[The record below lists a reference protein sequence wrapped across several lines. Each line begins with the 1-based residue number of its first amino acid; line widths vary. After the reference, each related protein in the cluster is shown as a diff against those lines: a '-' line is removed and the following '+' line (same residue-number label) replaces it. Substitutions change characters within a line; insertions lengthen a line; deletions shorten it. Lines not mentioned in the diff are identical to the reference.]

1 VKITTYLPR
10 RFWRLFT
17 LGLVALTVA
26 LWADLPAAKSA
37 SGDQGRS
44 SQSRKEPPRPES
56 SSPRIGWWKDP
67 AVVKE
72 LKITPEQAARIE
84 AVWQQREQNMRGA
97 SVEYRKHRDAL
108 NTMLAERKV
117 GLDVIGVQVDRVEAQ
132 RTTLEKSRVLMLYDF
147 SLILTPKQNEL
158 LQAYLQRNR
167 RGRGDSRRQ

>member
-26 LWADLPAAKSA
+26 LWADFPAAKSA
-37 SGDQGRS
+37 SGSQGGS
-44 SQSRKEPPRPES
+44 GQSRTEGQRSEG
-56 SSPRIGWWKDP
+56 SSPRLPWWNDP

-72 LKITPEQAARIE
+72 LKITTEQAARIE

-97 SVEYRKHRDAL
+97 TVEYRKHREAL
-108 NTMLAERKV
+108 NKMLAERKV
-117 GLDVIGVQVDRVEAQ
+117 GIDVIGVQVDRVEAQ
-132 RTTLEKSRVLMLYDF
+132 RTTLEKSRVLMLYEF
-147 SLILTPKQNEL
+147 SLVLTPKQNEL
-158 LQAYLQRNR
+158 LQAYRERNR